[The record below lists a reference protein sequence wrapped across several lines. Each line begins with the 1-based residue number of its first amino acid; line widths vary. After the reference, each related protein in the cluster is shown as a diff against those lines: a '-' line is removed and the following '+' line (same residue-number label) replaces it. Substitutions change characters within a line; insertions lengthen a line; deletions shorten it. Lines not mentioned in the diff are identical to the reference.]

1 MSVATSSIRLTREEF
16 RALAKAKGW
25 KFTMLAARW
34 GVTPEWVSNISR
46 DLQRDLRY
54 DDALYGLP
62 NLHHLKRDLRQ
73 RDRELSVALQ
83 EQQARRATRSVLSV
97 PGHRYRGY
105 LVPGAV
111 VTVAT
116 AFGSIAEEGQ
126 RGIVLQVD
134 QSDGQEIYDVVF
146 ENGEHDWFAPDAVDR
161 YLVATGLIAAGVVT
175 YRYRSAV
182 ALAIDVRSGAFD
194 FWPELMPR

>member
-1 MSVATSSIRLTREEF
+1 MFSSRLTREEF

-34 GVTPEWVSNISR
+34 GVTPEWVSNVSR
-46 DLQRDLRY
+46 DPQRDLRY

-73 RDRELSVALQ
+73 RAREVGMAVQ
-83 EQQARRATRSVLSV
+83 EQQARLATRSVSPM
-97 PGHRYRGY
+97 PGYRYRGY

-116 AFGSIAEEGQ
+116 AFGSVAEEGQ
-126 RGIVLQVD
+126 RGIVFQVNQRD
-134 QSDGQEIYDVVF
+134 DEEVYGVVF
-146 ENGEHDWFAPDAVDR
+146 ENGEHDWFAPAAVDC
-161 YLVATGLIAAGVVT
+161 YLVATGLFAAGAVA
-175 YRYRSAV
+175 YRYSSAA
-182 ALAIDVRSGAFD
+182 ALAIDTRNGAFD
-194 FWPELMPR
+194 FWPELHFR

>member
-1 MSVATSSIRLTREEF
+1 MDVATISIRLTREEF

-46 DLQRDLRY
+46 DPQRDLRY

-62 NLHHLKRDLRQ
+62 NLHHLKRDLRH
-73 RDRELSVALQ
+73 RSRELSVAVQ
-83 EQQARRATRSVLSV
+83 EQQARRATRSILPA

-105 LVPGAV
+105 LMPGTV

-126 RGIVLQVD
+126 RGIVFQVD
-134 QSDGQEIYDVVF
+134 QRDGQEFYDVVF

-161 YLVATGLIAAGVVT
+161 YLVATGLIATGAVT
-175 YRYRSAV
+175 YHYRSAA
-182 ALAIDVRSGAFD
+182 ALAIDVHSGAFD
-194 FWPELMPR
+194 FWPEVTPR